1 MMLQVD
7 IPDSLARQ
15 VMDLAANQHV
25 SANQVVAAA
34 LTAYVGAWQVRDD
47 IETRQMGKHG
57 DVGQNPSPRAQP
69 SPVTR

>member
-15 VMDLAANQHV
+15 VTDLAANQHV

-34 LTAYVGAWQVRDD
+34 LTAHVGAWQVRDD
-47 IETRQMGKHG
+47 IETRAKRG
-57 DVGQNPSPRAQP
+57 N
-69 SPVTR
+69 